1 MKQNHHSQS
10 IRMDYELSRK
20 VKRLADDQD
29 RSFNK
34 QVIRIIEKYIREYEK
49 ENGEIKITDS
59 E

>member
-1 MKQNHHSQS
+1 MKQKHYSQS

-34 QVIRIIEKYIREYEK
+34 QVIRIIEKYIRKYEQ

>member
-1 MKQNHHSQS
+1 
-10 IRMDYELSRK
+10 MDYELSRK
-20 VKRLADDQD
+20 VKQLADDQD

-34 QVIRIIEKYIREYEK
+34 QVIRIIEKYIREYEQ